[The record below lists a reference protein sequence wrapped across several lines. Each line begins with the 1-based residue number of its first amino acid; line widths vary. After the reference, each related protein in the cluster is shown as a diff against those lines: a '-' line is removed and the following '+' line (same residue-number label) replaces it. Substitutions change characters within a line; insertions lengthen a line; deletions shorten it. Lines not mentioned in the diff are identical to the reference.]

1 MDAFGSYGTLGKFVF
16 GDIGN
21 PLKIVMARVT
31 EMSGSETEKYGHGTA
46 ISALVFQVVSSVFGA
61 HLGSGHVAATSTYE
75 FLGVVIVALARVR
88 ITLSLPAEVGLVT
101 LETHVIG
108 IPLEGEPRGVVIP
121 SGPFSHD
128 GVGLGQPLVLQPHQG
143 LLFDVVVKAVDGIQK
158 RLESF
163 VAHFGL
169 ANGTISEAK
178 RDSRSGPS
186 FFQNFGTTL
195 VMEYMAALELNG
207 RNRPKGFGEA
217 NHAHVVGVLPQARGP
232 RASVQTRQTIC
243 FVEDAAAKMSAREN
257 AGTS

>member
-1 MDAFGSYGTLGKFVF
+1 
-16 GDIGN
+16 
-21 PLKIVMARVT
+21 MARVT

-46 ISALVFQVVSSVFGA
+46 ISALVFQIVSAVFGT
-61 HLGSGHVAATSTYE
+61 HLGSGHVTAASTYE
-75 FLGVVIVALARVR
+75 FLGVVVVTLAGVG
-88 ITLSLPAEVGLVT
+88 IALSLPAEVGLVT
-101 LETHVIG
+101 LEAYVIG
-108 IPLEGEPRGVVIP
+108 IPLEGEARGIVVP
-121 SGPFSHD
+121 SGPFGHD
-128 GVGLGQPLVLQPHQG
+128 RVGLGQPLVLQPHQR
-143 LLFDVVVKAVDGIQK
+143 LLLDIVVKAVDGIQK
-158 RLESF
+158 RLEGF

-178 RDSRSGPS
+178 RNSRSCPS

-207 RNRPKGFGEA
+207 RNWPKGFGEA